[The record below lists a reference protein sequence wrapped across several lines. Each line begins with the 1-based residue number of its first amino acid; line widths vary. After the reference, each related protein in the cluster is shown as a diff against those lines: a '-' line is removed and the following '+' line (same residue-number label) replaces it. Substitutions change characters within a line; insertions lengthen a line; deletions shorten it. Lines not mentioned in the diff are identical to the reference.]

1 VVVRDDIARRCGH
14 LGAAGTGDNYHL
26 GCDFFLDPV
35 CGGRVPRYNPV
46 VRFIERIANAVL
58 DPFRQLQDRVLRSA
72 GAKPLPIDFSPLLA
86 IVVIQLLIGLLNGL
100 R

>member
-1 VVVRDDIARRCGH
+1 MISPVDMVIWVLRALVIIII
-14 LGAAGTGDNYHL
+14 
-26 GCDFFLDPV
+26 LDV
-35 CGGRVPRYNPV
+35 IFSWIRFAGGRVPRYNPV

-72 GAKPLPIDFSPLLA
+72 GANPLPIDFSPLLA

>member
-1 VVVRDDIARRCGH
+1 MISPVDVVIWVLRALVIIII
-14 LGAAGTGDNYHL
+14 
-26 GCDFFLDPV
+26 LDV
-35 CGGRVPRYNPV
+35 IFSWIRFAGGRVPRYNPV

-58 DPFRQLQDRVLRSA
+58 DPFRQLQDRVLHSA
-72 GAKPLPIDFSPLLA
+72 GANPLPIDFSPLLA

>member
-1 VVVRDDIARRCGH
+1 MISPIDLVIWVLRALVIIII
-14 LGAAGTGDNYHL
+14 
-26 GCDFFLDPV
+26 LDV
-35 CGGRVPRYNPV
+35 IFSWIRFAGGRVPRYNPV

-72 GAKPLPIDFSPLLA
+72 GVSPLPIDFSPLLA

>member
-1 VVVRDDIARRCGH
+1 VVIWVLRALVIIII
-14 LGAAGTGDNYHL
+14 
-26 GCDFFLDPV
+26 LDV
-35 CGGRVPRYNPV
+35 IFSWIRFAGGRVPRYNPV

-72 GAKPLPIDFSPLLA
+72 GANPLPIDFSPLLA

>member
-1 VVVRDDIARRCGH
+1 
-14 LGAAGTGDNYHL
+14 
-26 GCDFFLDPV
+26 
-35 CGGRVPRYNPV
+35 VPRYNPV

-72 GAKPLPIDFSPLLA
+72 GANPLPIDFSPLLA

>member
-1 VVVRDDIARRCGH
+1 MISPVDVVIWVLRALVIVII
-14 LGAAGTGDNYHL
+14 
-26 GCDFFLDPV
+26 LDV
-35 CGGRVPRYNPV
+35 IFSWIRFAGGRVPRYNPV

-72 GAKPLPIDFSPLLA
+72 GANPLPIDFSPLLA

>member
-1 VVVRDDIARRCGH
+1 MISPIDLVIWVLRALVIIII
-14 LGAAGTGDNYHL
+14 
-26 GCDFFLDPV
+26 LDV
-35 CGGRVPRYNPV
+35 IFSWIRFAGGRVPRYNPV

-72 GAKPLPIDFSPLLA
+72 GANPLPIDFSPLLA
-86 IVVIQLLIGLLNGL
+86 IVVIQLIIGLLNGL